1 MFTKR
6 QVRDHLQA
14 PKFIDYVDFR
24 PAAPSRDLP
33 KFLRLKSKRI
43 HHSDLLDA
51 GGSYRVLFVWRD
63 GSIREKRAF
72 GAWLFL
78 AKDVELVPIARLDYH
93 PSHRGLHLH
102 LNCEDSRDL
111 TNRGLPGAKILNLK
125 NTQKWD
131 PKTGIDR
138 INLVNR
144 ALQCFSISLP
154 TVEGG
159 LF

>member
-1 MFTKR
+1 MQYHLR
-6 QVRDHLQA
+6 Q
-14 PKFIDYVDFR
+14 PKFVDCVDFK
-24 PAAPSRDLP
+24 PAAASRELP
-33 KFLRLKSKRI
+33 KFLRLKGKRI
-43 HHSDLLDA
+43 HHTDLLDA
-51 GGSYRVLFVWRD
+51 GGLYRVLLMWRD

-78 AKDVELVPIARLDYH
+78 AQGSELVPIVRMDYH

-111 TNRGLPGAKILNLK
+111 TNRALPGTKILNLK
-125 NTQKWD
+125 TKQKWD

-138 INLVNR
+138 INLTSR

-154 TVEGG
+154 EC
-159 LF
+159 